1 MNLSQLLTQRTAYYD
16 YDANERIDK
25 QTIEKLVAEAVKA
38 PSAYHLQ
45 NWHFIAVTT
54 PESKDKLY
62 QVAYQQAKI
71 KTAPVTFI
79 ICGDTDGYKHLSSA
93 LQPSVDEGVLPHTL
107 ATNFVTAAHNSH
119 ADNPTLRRDE
129 AIRSASLASMVL
141 MLAAEDRGFAT
152 GAMSGFETEK
162 LQAAFDL
169 PEHILPVM
177 LVTVGTPTTPRFSPK
192 PRLPVQ
198 DKLTVL

>member
-1 MNLSQLLTQRTAYYD
+1 MNLSQLLNQRSAYYN
-16 YDANERIDK
+16 YDANEVIDK
-25 QTIEKLVAEAVKA
+25 QTIEQLVADAVKA

-62 QVAYQQAKI
+62 QVAYQQTKI

-79 ICGDTDGYKHLSSA
+79 ICGDTEGYKHLPSA
-93 LQPSVDEGVLPHTL
+93 LKPSVDEGVLPQDM

-119 ADNPTLRRDE
+119 AGNPTLRRDE
-129 AIRSASLASMVL
+129 AIRSASLTSMVL
-141 MLAAEDRGFAT
+141 MLAAEDKGFAT
-152 GAMSGFETEK
+152 GAMSGFDTER

-177 LVTVGTPTTPRFSPK
+177 LVTVGKPTTPRFSPK
-192 PRLPVQ
+192 PRLPIQ
-198 DKLTVL
+198 DKLTIL